1 MNKFLKKVFLSV
13 ITLLLVM
20 TTLAT
25 STFAW
30 MSLNSEAWVEG
41 MQITATGGE
50 GFLISIDGVR
60 YKSQLSQLEVYQAIV
75 CKYKGYNLV
84 DSEVV
89 DEAGNILTEDDIN
102 KLIKEIELEPI
113 TSINNKTGQLPL
125 TNLLN
130 QEAKKNSYLDFD
142 IYFRRVDTS
151 DTASDVNIYLNG
163 KDNYYSEDY
172 LVPQTVISS
181 EKEYVTLKTSL
192 NCIIRDAQIPELSK
206 NRYLAGDKIALHS
219 SNATRLGIV
228 EDEKEQVIELTN
240 NYDLGSYATDSNELK
255 YYADMNAMFTYYNNL
270 KNNSL
275 ERLSFEKDLP
285 ENYYTNLLDSNG
297 ENQVL
302 ICSLKSNE
310 AAKITFKLWL
320 EGWDADCF
328 DGIGKSISVQLAFL
342 KKDNY
347 IQ

>member
-102 KLIKEIELEPI
+102 NLIKEIELEPI

-130 QEAKKNSYLDFD
+130 Q
-142 IYFRRVDTS
+142 
-151 DTASDVNIYLNG
+151 
-163 KDNYYSEDY
+163 
-172 LVPQTVISS
+172 
-181 EKEYVTLKTSL
+181 
-192 NCIIRDAQIPELSK
+192 
-206 NRYLAGDKIALHS
+206 
-219 SNATRLGIV
+219 
-228 EDEKEQVIELTN
+228 
-240 NYDLGSYATDSNELK
+240 
-255 YYADMNAMFTYYNNL
+255 
-270 KNNSL
+270 
-275 ERLSFEKDLP
+275 
-285 ENYYTNLLDSNG
+285 
-297 ENQVL
+297 
-302 ICSLKSNE
+302 
-310 AAKITFKLWL
+310 
-320 EGWDADCF
+320 
-328 DGIGKSISVQLAFL
+328 
-342 KKDNY
+342 
-347 IQ
+347 